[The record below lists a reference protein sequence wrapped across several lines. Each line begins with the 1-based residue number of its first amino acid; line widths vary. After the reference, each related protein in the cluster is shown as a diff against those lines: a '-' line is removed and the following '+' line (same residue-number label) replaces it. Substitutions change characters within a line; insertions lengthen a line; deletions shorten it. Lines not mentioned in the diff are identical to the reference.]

1 MADDVENHT
10 LRLLQEMRAEMRESR
25 DELRAE
31 IHATRDELRAEVH
44 ATRDE
49 ARATRDELR
58 AEMSE
63 MRAGMGEMRAEMG
76 QGFARIESLEGRVH
90 NLEASQLEVLG
101 AIKAMAKV
109 QEQHTG
115 LLLELVEA
123 EQIAGSRLNA
133 VDARLGRIEKRV
145 GLVPA

>member
-1 MADDVENHT
+1 MADDAENHT
-10 LRLLQEMRAEMRESR
+10 LRLLQEMRAETRAGL

-31 IHATRDELRAEVH
+31 IR

-58 AEMSE
+58 AEIAATRNE
-63 MRAGMGEMRAEMG
+63 LRAEMGEMRTEMR
-76 QGFARIESLEGRVH
+76 QGFARIDSLDGRVS
-90 NLEASQLEVLG
+90 NLEASQLEVIG